1 MLPMARDATEAL
13 GSMGTDT
20 PLAVLSNKSQLLFSY
35 FKQLFAQVTN
45 PPIYC
50 IREEIIMSTETA
62 IGSERNL
69 LKPGPE
75 HARLIE
81 LKSPILTNEEFAKL
95 KHLDLPG
102 FKSVTL
108 PILFKAADGAPAL
121 AKAMD
126 DLCLKVNQAFKDGY
140 NVVVLS
146 DRGVNKEWAP

>member
-1 MLPMARDATEAL
+1 L

-20 PLAVLSNKSQLLFSY
+20 PLAVLSDQPQLLFNY
-35 FKQLFAQVTN
+35 FKQLFAQDTN
-45 PPIYC
+45 PPIDC
-50 IREEIIMSTETA
+50 ISKEIIMSTETA

-69 LKPGPE
+69 LKPAPK

-95 KHLDLPG
+95 KHIDLPG

-108 PILFKAADGAPAL
+108 PILFKAADGPAGL
-121 AKAMD
+121 EKAME
-126 DLCLKVNQAFKDGY
+126 DLFSRVNQAIQDGL

-146 DRGVNKEWAP
+146 DRGVNKEWAPI